1 MRGAKGLEQQKAL
14 YPVIAGPT
22 ASGKTALA
30 VELAKRLDGEIV
42 SADSMQ
48 IYDGISIG
56 TARPTTAEM
65 QGVPHHLLGFLPLSA
80 AYSVAQYVK
89 DAKRVIA
96 EIEGRGKLPVLC
108 GGTGLY
114 LQSLIENIT
123 FSDAAVSSEELR
135 RELRAQ
141 FEREGG
147 AALLAALRAVD
158 PETAQKLHENDVGRI
173 IRALEVYRLTGH
185 TISEQAAC
193 SRAVPADF
201 DVCMLVLDF
210 RDREKLYARI
220 NARVDSMVENGL
232 LKEARTVLSGQFAP
246 TAMQAIGYKEL
257 KPYFDGALSLEE
269 ALENL
274 KKSTRHYAKRQL
286 SWFRRMPQAQFLYVD
301 DCARQEDLADAA
313 LTVWKKRKE
322 EHA

>member
-1 MRGAKGLEQQKAL
+1 MLEQQRAL

-30 VELAKRLDGEIV
+30 VEMAKRLDGEIV

-48 IYDGISIG
+48 IYDGISVG
-56 TARPTTAEM
+56 TARPTSSEM

-89 DAKRVIA
+89 DAKRAIA
-96 EIEGRGKLPVLC
+96 EIEERGKLAVLC

-123 FSDAAVSSEELR
+123 FSDAAVSSEDLR
-135 RELRAQ
+135 RELRKQ
-141 FEREGG
+141 FETEGG
-147 AALLAALRAVD
+147 AALLAALKEVD
-158 PETAQKLHENDVGRI
+158 PETAGRLHENDAGRI

-185 TISEQAAC
+185 TISEQAAQ

-220 NARVDSMVENGL
+220 HARVDSMVQNGL
-232 LKEARTVLSGQFAP
+232 LEEAKSVLSGPFAP

-257 KPYFDGALSLEE
+257 KPYFDGALSLDET
-269 ALENL
+269 LDNL
-274 KKSTRHYAKRQL
+274 KKGTRHYAKRQL

-301 DCARQEDLADAA
+301 DYDGLEQLTEAA
-313 LTVWKKRKE
+313 LTVWKQRKGE
-322 EHA
+322 FA

>member
-1 MRGAKGLEQQKAL
+1 MEQQKAL

-65 QGVPHHLLGFLPLSA
+65 QGVPHHLFGFLPLSA

-147 AALLAALRAVD
+147 APLLAALRAVD

-185 TISEQAAC
+185 TISGQAAC

-232 LKEARTVLSGQFAP
+232 LKETRAVLSGQFAP

>member
-1 MRGAKGLEQQKAL
+1 MEQQKAL

-158 PETAQKLHENDVGRI
+158 PETAQKLHENYVGRI
-173 IRALEVYRLTGH
+173 IRARAVDRLTGH

-232 LKEARTVLSGQFAP
+232 LKEARAVLSGQFAP